1 MSEYENI
8 LDLKHFEP
16 SSKHPRMTLYKRSA
30 QFAPFAALSGYSEQ
44 IDETKRLT
52 TKKIELSD
60 DKKEEI
66 NNNLSILLSNN
77 NLIAKIIYFL
87 KDKYKSGGK
96 YISISGKIM
105 KYDDIKRF
113 IILENKQKISIDNIV
128 DLSIENLDIK

>member
-52 TKKIELSD
+52 TRKIELSE

-77 NLIAKIIYFL
+77 NLIAKIVCFL

-113 IILENKQKISIDNIV
+113 IVLENKQKISIDNIV

>member
-52 TKKIELSD
+52 TRKIELSD

-66 NNNLSILLSNN
+66 NNDLSVLLSNN

-96 YISISGKIM
+96 YISISGKII

-113 IILENKQKISIDNIV
+113 IILENKQKINIDNIV

>member
-44 IDETKRLT
+44 INETKRLT
-52 TKKIELSD
+52 TRKIELSD

-66 NNNLSILLSNN
+66 NNNLSVLLSNN

-113 IILENKQKISIDNIV
+113 IVLENKQKISIDNIV

>member
-52 TKKIELSD
+52 TRKIELSD

-66 NNNLSILLSNN
+66 NNNLSVLLSNN

>member
-66 NNNLSILLSNN
+66 NNNLSILLSND

>member
-44 IDETKRLT
+44 INETKRLT
-52 TKKIELSD
+52 TRKIELSD

>member
-52 TKKIELSD
+52 TRKIELSD

-77 NLIAKIIYFL
+77 NLIAKIVCFL

>member
-52 TKKIELSD
+52 TRKIELSD

>member
-1 MSEYENI
+1 MSEFENI

-52 TKKIELSD
+52 TRKIELSE

>member
-52 TKKIELSD
+52 TRKIELSD

-66 NNNLSILLSNN
+66 NNNLSVLLSNN

-105 KYDDIKRF
+105 KYDDIKRL

>member
-8 LDLKHFEP
+8 LNLKHFEP

-66 NNNLSILLSNN
+66 NNNLSVLLSNN

-105 KYDDIKRF
+105 KYDDIKRL

>member
-52 TKKIELSD
+52 TRKIELSE

-128 DLSIENLDIK
+128 ELSIENLDIK

>member
-52 TKKIELSD
+52 TRKIELSE

-66 NNNLSILLSNN
+66 NNNLSVLLSNN

>member
-52 TKKIELSD
+52 TRKIELSE

>member
-52 TKKIELSD
+52 TRKIELSD

-66 NNNLSILLSNN
+66 NNNLSVLLSNN

-96 YISISGKIM
+96 YISISGKII

-113 IILENKQKISIDNIV
+113 IILENKQKINIDNIV